1 MRVGVHRHPDLRV
14 PQHIHDHPWRDAL
27 NQEQRCAGVAE
38 VVEASLLEASPIQ
51 VRMEVPRDGRA
62 FEAAAMEIGEDKVVR
77 MDGRSSR

>member
-1 MRVGVHRHPDLRV
+1 
-14 PQHIHDHPWRDAL
+14 
-27 NQEQRCAGVAE
+27 VAE